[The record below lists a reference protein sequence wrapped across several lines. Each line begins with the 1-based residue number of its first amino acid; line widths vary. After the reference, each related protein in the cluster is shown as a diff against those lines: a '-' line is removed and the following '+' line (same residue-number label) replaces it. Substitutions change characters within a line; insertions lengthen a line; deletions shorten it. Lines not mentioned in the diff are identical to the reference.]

1 MSLIQVLPVWYI
13 WYLYANLDM
22 QFWFIYAFSRSL
34 YQFWMIL
41 PLINVYFL
49 VDAIES
55 MALSFLHIR
64 NETTYMI
71 IQSLLCW
78 VSAYSGIFNLGWF
91 VSWYMYALEKNIQLW
106 KKNLEFYVM
115 HIEKK
120 KGLHTIIQTVCI
132 IICDIVWTKKYTRTK
147 YTRYPLGFK
156 FYLKI
161 W

>member
-120 KGLHTIIQTVCI
+120 KGFAYNNSNRLHH
-132 IICDIVWTKKYTRTK
+132 
-147 YTRYPLGFK
+147 
-156 FYLKI
+156 YLWHSLDQKVYKDKI
-161 W
+161 HKIPFRI